1 MALVMDASEFA
12 EAYPNGMDEDD
23 RAVWAEAV
31 ARCCDHDEAVRAAE
45 TLGRDR
51 LHCPTCGEEVS
62 ASEILTAW
70 ELDAEARAERAI
82 GC

>member
-12 EAYPNGMDEDD
+12 ETYPNGMDDDD
-23 RAVWAEAV
+23 RAVWNEAV
-31 ARCCDHDEAVRAAE
+31 ERNCDHDEAVRVSE
-45 TLGRDR
+45 VLGRDR
-51 LHCPTCGEEVS
+51 LRCPTCGEEVS